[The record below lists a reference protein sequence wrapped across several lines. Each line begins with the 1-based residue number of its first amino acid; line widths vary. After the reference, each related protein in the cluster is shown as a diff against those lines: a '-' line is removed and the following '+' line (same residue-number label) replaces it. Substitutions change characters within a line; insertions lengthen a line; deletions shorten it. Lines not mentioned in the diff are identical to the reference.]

1 MRFMKSKG
9 FDFLVFDFC
18 FGFLF
23 DFALDF
29 VLVLV
34 FVFVFDLDF
43 DLDLGLGLDLDLG
56 LLFAVG
62 NSNGF
67 VNVLSDFK
75 SGMFFEIVFPNS

>member
-9 FDFLVFDFC
+9 FDFLVFDFV
-18 FGFLF
+18 FDFVFVFLF

-34 FVFVFDLDF
+34 FGFVFDLDF
-43 DLDLGLGLDLDLG
+43 DLDLG